1 MKRILATCLAVLCFL
16 AAVGIMLYPMV
27 SSYVNEK
34 YRSEIQT
41 VYEEQVQQKDDSAI
55 REAWERAVAYN
66 EAITPGTMESDAYSK
81 EAILAA
87 SQDYDAMLNITGSGI
102 MGYVEIP
109 KLDVYLPIF
118 HGTGSDS
125 LERGVGHLVGSSLP
139 VGGES
144 THTVLTGHSGMASQ
158 RLFTDLEKLQ
168 SGDVFYLHVLDQ
180 VLAYQVDRIDTVLP
194 YDSSLLGIYP
204 GEDLCTLVTCT
215 PIGINTHRLLVRGH
229 RIEYA
234 VAVEVQEE
242 IQEQQEEPQ
251 SSWQEQYYLGLWLGV
266 ISLLV
271 IGFVL
276 AFAALIRHLYRRKN
290 RNGGRYL
297 RKKEQNES

>member
-1 MKRILATCLAVLCFL
+1 MKRIIATCLAVLCFF

-41 VYEEQVQQKDDSAI
+41 VYEEQVQQKDDTAL
-55 REAWERAVAYN
+55 REAWEQAVAYN
-66 EAITPGTMESDAYSK
+66 SAITPGAMESDAYSK

-87 SQDYDAMLNITGSGI
+87 SRDYDAMLNITGSGI

-109 KLDVYLPIF
+109 KLDVYLPIL

-125 LERGVGHLVGSSLP
+125 LERGIGHLVGSSLP

-144 THTVLTGHSGMASQ
+144 THAVLTGHSGMASQ

-168 SGDVFYLHVLDQ
+168 LGDVFYLHVLDQ
-180 VLAYQVDRIDTVLP
+180 VLAYQVDEINTVLP

-229 RIEYA
+229 RIEYE

-251 SSWQEQYYLGLWLGV
+251 SSWQEQYYLGLCLGLLA
-266 ISLLV
+266 LLV
-271 IGFVL
+271 I
-276 AFAALIRHLYRRKN
+276 ALICTIITLIRRLHRRKI
-290 RNGGRYL
+290 RKGGRYL
-297 RKKEQNES
+297 RKKPQSES

>member
-1 MKRILATCLAVLCFL
+1 MKRIIATCLAVLCFL

-55 REAWERAVAYN
+55 QEAWERAVTYN
-66 EAITPGTMESDAYSK
+66 EAIIPGATDLDTYSK

-87 SQDYDAMLNITGSGI
+87 SRDYDAILNITGSGI

-109 KLDVYLPIF
+109 KLDVYLPIL

-180 VLAYQVDRIDTVLP
+180 VLAYQVDEINTVLP
-194 YDSSLLGIYP
+194 YDTSLLGIYP

-229 RIEYA
+229 RIEYE

-242 IQEQQEEPQ
+242 IQVQQEEPQ

-266 ISLLV
+266 LSLLV
-271 IGFVL
+271 IGIVFVIV
-276 AFAALIRHLYRRKN
+276 ALIRHLCRSKGRK
-290 RNGGRYL
+290 GGRYI

>member
-1 MKRILATCLAVLCFL
+1 MKRSIATVAAALCFL
-16 AAVGIMLYPMV
+16 AAVGIMLYPAV

-41 VYEEQVQQKDDSAI
+41 VYEEQVQQKDDTTI
-55 REAWERAVAYN
+55 REAWEQAVAYN
-66 EAITPGTMESDAYSK
+66 SAITPGATDTDAYSK

-87 SQDYDAMLNITGSGI
+87 SQDYDAMLNITGNGI

-109 KLDVYLPIF
+109 KIDVYLPIF

-158 RLFTDLEKLQ
+158 RMFTDLEQLQ
-168 SGDVFYLHVLDQ
+168 PGDVFFLHVLNE
-180 VLAYQVDRIDTVLP
+180 VLAYQVDEINTVLP
-194 YDSSLLGIYP
+194 YDTSLLGIYS

-229 RIEYA
+229 RIEYE

-242 IQEQQEEPQ
+242 IEVQQKEPQ
-251 SSWQEQYYLGLWLGV
+251 SSWQEQYYLGLWLG
-266 ISLLV
+266 LLV
-271 IGFVL
+271 LLVVALVFTIVT
-276 AFAALIRHLYRRKN
+276 LIRRLHRRN
-290 RNGGRYL
+290 SRNGGRYL
-297 RKKEQNES
+297 RKKPQSES

>member
-1 MKRILATCLAVLCFL
+1 MKRIIATVAAVLCFL
-16 AAVGIMLYPMV
+16 AAVGIMLYPAV

-41 VYEEQVQQKDDSAI
+41 VYEEQVQQKDDTALQ
-55 REAWERAVAYN
+55 EAWEQAVSYN
-66 EAITPGTMESDAYSK
+66 EAITPGTMETDAYSK

-87 SQDYDAMLNITGSGI
+87 SQDYDAMLNITGNGI
-102 MGYVEIP
+102 MGYVELP
-109 KLDVYLPIF
+109 KIDVYLPIF

-125 LERGVGHLVGSSLP
+125 LERGIGHLVGSSLP

-158 RLFTDLEKLQ
+158 RMFTDLEQLQ
-168 SGDVFYLHVLDQ
+168 PGDVFFLHVLNQ
-180 VLAYQVDRIDTVLP
+180 VLAYQVDEINTVLP
-194 YDSSLLGIYP
+194 YDTSLLGIYP

-229 RIEYA
+229 RIEYE

-242 IQEQQEEPQ
+242 ITVQQEETK

-266 ISLLV
+266 LALLV
-271 IGFVL
+271 IGFL
-276 AFAALIRHLYRRKN
+276 FAVVALIRRLHRRKH
-290 RNGGRYL
+290 RKGGR
-297 RKKEQNES
+297 

>member
-1 MKRILATCLAVLCFL
+1 MKRIIATGLAVLCFL

-27 SSYVNEK
+27 SSYVNER

-55 REAWERAVAYN
+55 REAWERAGAYN
-66 EAITPGTMESDAYSK
+66 SAITPGAMESDAYSK

-87 SQDYDAMLNITGSGI
+87 SQDYDAMLNITGNGI

-144 THTVLTGHSGMASQ
+144 THAVLTGHSGMASQ

-168 SGDVFYLHVLDQ
+168 SGDVFYLHVLNQ
-180 VLAYQVDRIDTVLP
+180 VLAYQVDEINTVLP

-204 GEDLCTLVTCT
+204 GDDLCTLVTCT
-215 PIGINTHRLLVRGH
+215 PIGINTHRLLVRGN
-229 RIEYA
+229 RIEYE

-266 ISLLV
+266 LALLV
-271 IGFVL
+271 IGLV
-276 AFAALIRHLYRRKN
+276 FAITALICRIHRRKI
-290 RNGGRYL
+290 RKGGRYL

>member
-1 MKRILATCLAVLCFL
+1 MKRILATCLAALCFL

-41 VYEEQVQQKDDSAI
+41 VYEEQVQQKDDTAI
-55 REAWERAVAYN
+55 REAWEQAVTYN
-66 EAITPGTMESDAYSK
+66 EAIIPGATDMDAYSK

-87 SQDYDAMLNITGSGI
+87 SRDYDAMLNITGSGI

-118 HGTGSDS
+118 HGTGFDS

-144 THTVLTGHSGMASQ
+144 SHTVLTGHSGMASQ
-158 RLFTDLEKLQ
+158 RLFTDLETLQ

-180 VLAYQVDRIDTVLP
+180 VLAYQVDEIHTVLP
-194 YDSSLLGIYP
+194 YDTSLLGIYP

-215 PIGINTHRLLVRGH
+215 PIGINSHRLLVRGH
-229 RIEYA
+229 RIEYE

-266 ISLLV
+266 LSLLV
-271 IGFVL
+271 IGIVFVIV
-276 AFAALIRHLYRRKN
+276 ALIRHLRRRKG
-290 RNGGRYL
+290 RKGGRYI
-297 RKKEQNES
+297 RKEQNES

>member
-1 MKRILATCLAVLCFL
+1 MKRIIATGLAVLCFL

-41 VYEEQVQQKDDSAI
+41 VYEEQVQQKDDTSL
-55 REAWERAVAYN
+55 RKAWEQAVAYN

-87 SQDYDAMLNITGSGI
+87 SENYDAMLNITGNGI

-109 KLDVYLPIF
+109 KIDVYLPIF

-125 LERGVGHLVGSSLP
+125 LERGIGHLVGSSLP

-158 RLFTDLEKLQ
+158 RMFTDLEQLQ
-168 SGDVFYLHVLDQ
+168 PGDVFYLHVLDE
-180 VLAYQVDRIDTVLP
+180 VLAYQVDEINTVLP

-204 GEDLCTLVTCT
+204 GDDLCTLVTCT

-229 RIEYA
+229 RIEYEE
-234 VAVEVQEE
+234 AVEVQEE
-242 IQEQQEEPQ
+242 ITVQQEETK

-266 ISLLV
+266 LALLV
-271 IGFVL
+271 IAL
-276 AFAALIRHLYRRKN
+276 FAVVTILIRRHRRRKR

-297 RKKEQNES
+297 RKKPQNES

>member
-1 MKRILATCLAVLCFL
+1 MKRIIATSLAVLCFF

-41 VYEEQVQQKDDSAI
+41 VYEEQVQQKDDTALQ
-55 REAWERAVAYN
+55 EAWEQAVSYN
-66 EAITPGTMESDAYSK
+66 EAITPGTMETDAYSK

-87 SQDYDAMLNITGSGI
+87 SQDYDAMLNITGNGI

-109 KLDVYLPIF
+109 KIDVYLPIF

-144 THTVLTGHSGMASQ
+144 THAVLTGHSGMASQ
-158 RLFTDLEKLQ
+158 RMFTDLEQLQ
-168 SGDVFYLHVLDQ
+168 SGDVFYLHVLNE
-180 VLAYQVDRIDTVLP
+180 VLAYQVDEINTVLP
-194 YDSSLLGIYP
+194 YDTSLLGIYS

-215 PIGINTHRLLVRGH
+215 PIGVNTHRLLVRGH
-229 RIEYA
+229 RIEYE

-242 IQEQQEEPQ
+242 ITVQQEETK
-251 SSWQEQYYLGLWLGV
+251 SSWQEQYYLGLLLGV
-266 ISLLV
+266 LALLV

-276 AFAALIRHLYRRKN
+276 AIVALIRRLHRRKH
-290 RNGGRYL
+290 RKGGR
-297 RKKEQNES
+297 

>member
-1 MKRILATCLAVLCFL
+1 MKRIIATCLAVLCFL
-16 AAVGIMLYPMV
+16 SAVGIMLYPMV

-41 VYEEQVQQKDDSAI
+41 VYEEQVQQKDDIAI
-55 REAWERAVAYN
+55 QEAWERAVTYN
-66 EAITPGTMESDAYSK
+66 EAIIPGATDLDAYSK

-87 SQDYDAMLNITGSGI
+87 SRDYDAILNITGSGI

-109 KLDVYLPIF
+109 KLDVYLPIL

-180 VLAYQVDRIDTVLP
+180 VLAYQVDEINTVLP
-194 YDSSLLGIYP
+194 YDTSLLGIYP

-229 RIEYA
+229 RIEYE

-242 IQEQQEEPQ
+242 IQVQQEEPQ

-266 ISLLV
+266 LSLLV
-271 IGFVL
+271 IGIVFVIV
-276 AFAALIRHLYRRKN
+276 ALIRHLCRSKGRK
-290 RNGGRYL
+290 GGRYI